1 MKHGLFWGGLLL
13 LLSCQ
18 NESADAYFADCRY
31 GKPEPIFSEELE
43 SVVEHSFRLR
53 PREGVEQLRFESGK
67 TLTIV
72 QSGCDSIRQDF
83 EFFLPGAFPKAD
95 AEYWVG
101 RAVEEFQQLGGI
113 GPRYMMF
120 SSWAQAIA
128 ARAEAIQLTE
138 SMEIQ
143 PGFFVR
149 IDRVVS
155 QDHAILMVTLSET
168 P

>member
-1 MKHGLFWGGLLL
+1 MKHGFFWGGLLL

-18 NESADAYFADCRY
+18 NQSADAYFADCRY
-31 GKPEPIFSEELE
+31 GKPEAIFSEELDG
-43 SVVEHSFRLR
+43 VVEHSFRLK
-53 PREGVEQLRFESGK
+53 PREGIEELRFESGK
-67 TLTIV
+67 RLTIV
-72 QSGCDSIRQDF
+72 QAGCDSIRQDF
-83 EFFLPGAFPKAD
+83 QFYLPGSLPKAD

-101 RAVEEFQQLGGI
+101 KAVEEFQQLGSI

-128 ARAEAIQLTE
+128 ARAETIQLTE
-138 SMEIQ
+138 STEIQ

-155 QDHAILMVTLSET
+155 QDHAMLMVTLSET